1 MWHRVFARCNR
12 TKHWRRNTAV
22 DISKDFAQ
30 HMQAQDIRTTQLPNG
45 LTLVMERMPDVRS
58 AAFSMLI
65 PAGNIYDPPGQE
77 GCAAVLSD
85 LITRGAGDRNSQQLA
100 FDLDNLGLQRS
111 ESASGSHLGL
121 SGATIA
127 DRLPDV
133 LRIYADIV
141 LRPQLPADQFDAAR
155 AGIAQS
161 LHSIEDEPRQKA
173 MQELRRRSYP
183 SPWGL
188 PSDGNL
194 EGLSQLTA
202 DTVRTHYE
210 NCFRPSETILGIAG
224 NFDVQAIQKIV
235 EECFGEWPDKPAPT
249 VEVSDWAPNV
259 SHIAHESTQ
268 THIGVAYESVPYRDE
283 GYYNAW
289 AAVNILG
296 GGMSSRLFTE
306 VREKRGLCYSVYAS
320 LSALRDQGRVFC
332 YAGSTNERAQE
343 TLDVMLAEL
352 QRLPEGI
359 KEGELERCKA
369 GAKSSLIMQQE
380 SSSSRASAVAR
391 DWYHLGRVT
400 TLDEVH
406 QKVDALTVPSILK
419 YVDEHPADNFTVLT
433 LGPESLEVNL
443 GVS

>member
-1 MWHRVFARCNR
+1 MP
-12 TKHWRRNTAV
+12 
-22 DISKDFAQ
+22 AQ
-30 HMQAQDIRTTQLPNG
+30 EIRTTQLSNG

-85 LITRGAGDRNSQQLA
+85 LITRGAGERNSQELA
-100 FDLDNLGLQRS
+100 FDLDNLGLQRN
-111 ESASGSHLGL
+111 ESVSSSHLGL

-155 AGIAQS
+155 AGVAQS
-161 LHSIEDEPRQKA
+161 LQSIEDEPRQKA
-173 MQELRRRSYP
+173 MLELRRRCYP
-183 SPWGL
+183 TPWGL

-194 EGLSQLTA
+194 EGLSRLTA
-202 DTVRTHYE
+202 ETVRDHYE
-210 NCFRPSETILGIAG
+210 RCVRPSDSILGIAG
-224 NFDVQAIQKIV
+224 NFDVAAIQAIV
-235 EECFGEWPDKPAPT
+235 EEHFGAWEDKEAPT
-249 VEVSDWAPNV
+249 VEESDWAPNIG
-259 SHIAHESTQ
+259 HIAHESTQ
-268 THIGVAYESVPYRDE
+268 THIGIAYESVPYRDE

-289 AAVNILG
+289 AAANILG
-296 GGMSSRLFTE
+296 GGMSSRLFTQ

-320 LSALRDQGRVFC
+320 LSALRDRGRVLC
-332 YAGSTNERAQE
+332 YAGSTNDRAQE
-343 TLDVMLAEL
+343 TLDVTLAEL
-352 QRLPEGI
+352 QRLREGI
-359 KEGELERCKA
+359 DPGELERCKA

-406 QKVDALTVPSILK
+406 QKVDALSVASILD
-419 YVDEHPADNFTVLT
+419 YVAAHPADNFTVVT
-433 LGPESLEVNL
+433 LGPKALEVNL